1 MALITP
7 PSWLQNGSY
16 TAQNDRLNANAT
28 WATTGVR
35 RTGDL
40 AVTQSGTPAMSVSIA
55 AGWGVILGNFTTNVG
70 TYGFYNDGAVTA
82 TITTADPTLPRIDLV
97 CITVNDSAYTG
108 SLNSVI
114 VQVVAGTPN
123 ASPTV
128 PATPTNSLA
137 LARVAVAAGA
147 TSILNANITDV
158 RTRADIVEATFTS
171 STTSTVP
178 VRIELNAA
186 QTGNALQIVNS
197 SGTVLNGFDSS
208 GNLLTGGIDA
218 ASLEYEF
225 IMGAY

>member
-1 MALITP
+1 MPLITP

-40 AVTQSGTPAMSVSIA
+40 AVTQSGTPGMSVSIA
-55 AGWGVILGNFTTNVG
+55 AGWGVIVGNFTTNVG
-70 TYGFYNDGAVTA
+70 TYGFYNDGAITA
-82 TITTADPTLPRIDLV
+82 TITTASPSLPRIDLV

-108 SLNSVI
+108 SLNNVT
-114 VQVVAGTPN
+114 VQVVAGTPA
-123 ASPTV
+123 ASPTA

-158 RTRADIVEATFTS
+158 RTRADIIEATFTS
-171 STTSTVP
+171 STTATVP

>member
-28 WATTGVR
+28 WGTTGVR

-40 AVTQSGTPAMSVSIA
+40 AVTQSGTPGMSVSVA
-55 AGWGVILGNFTTNVG
+55 AGWGVIVGNFTTNVG

-82 TITTADPTLPRIDLV
+82 TITTANPSLPRIDLV

-108 SLNSVI
+108 SLNSVV

>member
-28 WATTGVR
+28 WGTTGVR

-40 AVTQSGTPAMSVSIA
+40 AVTQNSPTGMSVLVA
-55 AGWGVILGNFTTNVG
+55 AGWGVIVGNFTTNVG

-82 TITTADPTLPRIDLV
+82 TITTANPSLPRIDLV

-108 SLNSVI
+108 SLNSVV
-114 VQVVAGTPN
+114 VQVVAGTPA

-147 TSILNANITDV
+147 TTILNANITDV

-178 VRIELNAA
+178 VRIELNAG

>member
-28 WATTGVR
+28 WGTTGVR

-40 AVTQSGTPAMSVSIA
+40 AVTQSGTPGMSVSIA
-55 AGWGVILGNFTTNVG
+55 AGWGVIVGNFTTNIG

-82 TITTADPTLPRIDLV
+82 TITTANATLPRIDLV
-97 CITVNDSAYTG
+97 CITVNDSAYSG
-108 SLNSVI
+108 SLNNVV
-114 VQVVAGTPN
+114 VQVVAGTPA
-123 ASPTV
+123 ASPTA

-147 TSILNANITDV
+147 TQILNANITDV

-171 STTSTVP
+171 STTATVP

>member
-28 WATTGVR
+28 WGTTGVR

-40 AVTQSGTPAMSVSIA
+40 AVTQSGTPGMSVSVA
-55 AGWGVILGNFTTNVG
+55 AGWGVIVGNFTTNVG

-82 TITTADPTLPRIDLV
+82 TITTANPTLPRIDLV

-108 SLNSVI
+108 SLNSVV
-114 VQVVAGTPN
+114 VQVVAGTPA

-147 TSILNANITDV
+147 TTILNANITDV

>member
-40 AVTQSGTPAMSVSIA
+40 AVTQSGTPGMSVSIA

-82 TITTADPTLPRIDLV
+82 TITTADATLPRIDLV

-108 SLNSVI
+108 SVNSVV
-114 VQVVAGTPN
+114 VQVIAGTPN

-178 VRIELNAA
+178 VRIELNAG

>member
-40 AVTQSGTPAMSVSIA
+40 AVTQSGTPGMSVSIA
-55 AGWGVILGNFTTNVG
+55 AGWGVIVGNFTTNVG

-82 TITTADPTLPRIDLV
+82 TITTANPSLPRIDLV

-108 SLNSVI
+108 SLNSVV

-147 TSILNANITDV
+147 TTILNANITDV

-178 VRIELNAA
+178 VRIELNAG